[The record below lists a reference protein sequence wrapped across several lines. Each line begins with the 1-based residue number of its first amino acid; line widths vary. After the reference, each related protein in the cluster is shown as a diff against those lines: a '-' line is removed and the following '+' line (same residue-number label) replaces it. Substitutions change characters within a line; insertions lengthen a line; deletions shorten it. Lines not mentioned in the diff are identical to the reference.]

1 MRIVDELG
9 ARSRRMGSLDA
20 RIRKVELL
28 VFFCLA
34 IASVQL
40 SWATAQ
46 RVGVRAPPQVFF

>member
-1 MRIVDELG
+1 
-9 ARSRRMGSLDA
+9 MGSLDA

-28 VFFCLA
+28 IFFRLA